1 MAIDRFQLSK
11 SLQVKHDEETLRNQV
26 EHLVLDFRKEYVQQR
41 LSILKQQIALS
52 ANDMERMRQL
62 MEEYKD
68 IQSMRN
74 TIARE
79 LGNEVMITR

>member
-1 MAIDRFQLSK
+1 MSK

>member
-1 MAIDRFQLSK
+1 MKTPCKTRW
-11 SLQVKHDEETLRNQV
+11 R
-26 EHLVLDFRKEYVQQR
+26 
-41 LSILKQQIALS
+41 ILKQQIALS

-62 MEEYKD
+62 MEEYKE